1 MKTLWKITT
10 VLLLLGVQSIH
21 AQSVIE
27 DPYGAFAINLEDN
40 LELLPQELEQVY
52 TFKGKDYSI
61 IAQKNVEPMDLEGM
75 YKTAMSSLIDAGLSK
90 AKPTTAVKRMKVNG
104 NDAQMG
110 NYISAVEYEGVQV
123 NLHGMIMAIDLGE
136 TKLGLMSILS
146 DESFKNYEA
155 NIQESYESIR
165 QIGQELTGVT
175 DVQEVTFEINDLVD
189 TSEVS
194 VTGSPTTVQFEEI
207 SMTLPAGWSQT
218 PKNRSDSDMILG
230 GFKNGGNGASCT
242 LMGLKGLIWN
252 RKSAIGVAEKSA
264 ASAFPGSQVLKNED
278 IKLGKKQKARMM
290 VRQGQTV
297 AQGNEVT
304 LNMTFLTQKV
314 GKYFVIYMMTNTPTI
329 QDETE
334 KALLSIAES
343 AQM

>member
-1 MKTLWKITT
+1 MKTLWKNAT
-10 VLLLLGVQSIH
+10 VLLLLGIQFMN

-27 DPYGAFAINLEDN
+27 DPYGEFAINLENN
-40 LELLPQELEQVY
+40 LELLPQNIEQVY

-61 IAQKNVEPMDLEGM
+61 IAQKNVDPTDLEGM
-75 YKTAMSSLIDAGLSK
+75 YAITMSSLKAAGLT
-90 AKPTTAVKRMKVNG
+90 KPEPIASVKKMKVNG

-110 NYISAVEYEGVQV
+110 TYTSPFEYEGVQV
-123 NLHGMIMAIDLGE
+123 NLYGMVMAIDLGG
-136 TKLGLMSILS
+136 THLGLMSILN
-146 DESFKNYEA
+146 DRSFNEHSA
-155 NIQESYESIR
+155 AIQKSYESIR
-165 QIGQELTGVT
+165 NIGQEIVGASDEKEVALQTNDMVHKP
-175 DVQEVTFEINDLVD
+175 EVT
-189 TSEVS
+189 
-194 VTGSPTTVQFEEI
+194 TGSPTTVKFKEI

-230 GFKNGGNGASCT
+230 GFKNGGSGASCT

-304 LNMTFLTQKV
+304 INMTFLTQKV
-314 GKYFVIYMMTNTPTI
+314 GKYFVIYMMTNTPAI
-329 QDETE
+329 QDQTE
-334 KALLSIAES
+334 KELLSIAES